1 MGTRLQKEMFIAD
14 NWDLR
19 FLQSGRLFSRQG
31 SPTFLVHTLAAR
43 ALQVLVTAI
52 SLNACCLRQR
62 SSMPRCPLDKSFVV
76 VNYPHKG
83 FWQMC

>member
-1 MGTRLQKEMFIAD
+1 MGTHLQKEMFIAD

-31 SPTFLVHTLAAR
+31 SPTFLVHTLTTC

-52 SLNACCLRQR
+52 SLNACCL
-62 SSMPRCPLDKSFVV
+62 
-76 VNYPHKG
+76 
-83 FWQMC
+83 WQ